1 MEGAAHHHVFILW
14 ATAATKE
21 FSLWVQRK
29 GIAAQA
35 GIPLLLHESNSRYKN
50 TGLPIVDAL
59 KTESSFC
66 FSVWHFTKTYVC
78 FFSFFLSC
86 TCHFASAYTSK
97 GQMFSFWSYYS
108 PSRKTN
114 CQDSGCKQLWAHCCA
129 VISAGFQRECKKF
142 KRQLI
147 NMPTKPRRNCVMN
160 IHIVPETRYFE
171 RTCSGIRRRIHE
183 HLLLK

>member
-1 MEGAAHHHVFILW
+1 MEGTAHHHVFILW

-21 FSLWVQRK
+21 LSLWVKRK

-35 GIPLLLHESNSRYKN
+35 GIPLLLHEPNSRYKN

-78 FFSFFLSC
+78 FFFFKLYMPFRICLHKQGPNVLFLKLLQSLKENKLSG
-86 TCHFASAYTSK
+86 FRV
-97 GQMFSFWSYYS
+97 Q
-108 PSRKTN
+108 
-114 CQDSGCKQLWAHCCA
+114 A
-129 VISAGFQRECKKF
+129 VVSILLCSHKRRFQRECKKF

-147 NMPTKPRRNCVMN
+147 NMPTKPRRNRVMN
-160 IHIVPETRYFE
+160 IHIVPETWYFE
-171 RTCSGIRRRIHE
+171 RTCSSIRRRIHE